1 MMAMFVQSSLFNSYP
16 SRITE
21 MHIGRITLNYRSTPS
36 FSLRRYKKMQIGQ
49 VTYKKYIDH

>member
-1 MMAMFVQSSLFNSYP
+1 MAMFVQSSLFNSYP